1 MELQFNN
8 TTLKRKTPLKRNHK
22 FFGRDDINLE
32 MEFAMEYMEQ
42 DANQTVIL
50 YQVDLSKTKVNDVYM
65 HQRESRY

>member
-8 TTLKRKTPLKRNHK
+8 TTLKRKTPIKRNHK

-42 DANQTVIL
+42 DSQD
-50 YQVDLSKTKVNDVYM
+50 QVLKVAV
-65 HQRESRY
+65 